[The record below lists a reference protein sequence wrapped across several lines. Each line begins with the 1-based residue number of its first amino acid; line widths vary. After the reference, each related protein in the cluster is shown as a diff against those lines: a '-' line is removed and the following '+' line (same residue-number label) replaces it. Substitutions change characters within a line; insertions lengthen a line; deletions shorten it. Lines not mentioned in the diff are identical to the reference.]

1 MEEKIRGFRSMGKL
15 FEVREFD
22 KIIGNPHYK
31 EDARY
36 RYLEEGKFQE
46 LIDFLHEFSDA
57 GTDGLDFMKIEY
69 RRGVGEVVFVRNY
82 VGLLQLKN
90 GFQIQILPKI
100 SFCAGEEGEEKT
112 KKIFLHMLSSIK
124 EFSGK
129 EFLAASLNA
138 DQMNLYEIFI
148 YLYLQEVKKL
158 VSRGITSGYI
168 EQEEN
173 LHYLRGKL
181 LIAKQLSLNLAHRER
196 FYITW
201 EELHQNR
208 PENRIVKATLI
219 HLLGK
224 TKNAKNAGEIKRLLL
239 AFAPVEASRC
249 YEKDFSLVVIDRNTK
264 NYERLMQWS
273 KLFLMNQSFTS
284 FSGSFSSKALLFP
297 MESLYESYVAQQ
309 IKKVFGRA
317 GWEISCQ
324 DQRYFLFVEPKKF
337 SLRPDLVLTR
347 EGRTVVM
354 DTKWKMLRKSRGQ
367 NYGINQADMYQMYAY
382 SKKYHTPEVWLLYPV
397 NDEMRGHAPIKF
409 ESGDGT
415 CLRLFLVDLARISE
429 NMEELRKELE

>member
-1 MEEKIRGFRSMGKL
+1 MGKL
-15 FEVREFD
+15 FEVKEFD
-22 KIIGNPHYK
+22 KIIGNPHYR
-31 EDARY
+31 EDTRY
-36 RYLEEGKFQE
+36 RYLEERKFQE
-46 LIDFLHEFSDA
+46 LIDFLHESSGA

-69 RRGVGEVVFVRNY
+69 RRGVGEVVLVRNY
-82 VGLLQLKN
+82 VGLLQLKS
-90 GFQIQILPKI
+90 GIQIQILPKI
-100 SFCAGEEGEEKT
+100 SFCSGEEGEAKT
-112 KKIFLHMLSSIK
+112 KRIFLQMLSSIK
-124 EFSGK
+124 DFSGR
-129 EFLAASLNA
+129 EFLEASLNA

-158 VSRGITSGYI
+158 VSRGIASGYM
-168 EQEEN
+168 EQEDN
-173 LHYLRGKL
+173 LHYFRGKL
-181 LIAKQLSLNLAHRER
+181 LVSKQLALNLVHRER
-196 FYITW
+196 FYVAW
-201 EELHQNR
+201 EEFHKNR

-219 HLLGK
+219 YLSGR
-224 TKNAKNAGEIKRLLL
+224 TKNVKNAREIKRLLL

-264 NYERLMQWS
+264 NYERLMQWA
-273 KLFLMNQSFTS
+273 KIFLMNQSFTA
-284 FSGSFSSKALLFP
+284 FSGSFSSQTMLFP

-309 IKKVFGRA
+309 IKRVLGRA
-317 GWEISCQ
+317 GWEVSCQ
-324 DQRYFLFVEPKKF
+324 DRRYFLFVEPKKF

-354 DTKWKMLRKSRGQ
+354 DTKWKMLRKNRGQ
-367 NYGINQADMYQMYAY
+367 NYGIAQADMYQMYAY

-397 NDEMRGHAPIKF
+397 NDEMRGHTPIKF